1 MTLFWYLFFLLALN
15 TVHTSIVVAFVAT
28 VLLGKF
34 SKDVLT
40 GFTQGITMGYL
51 VLPGFDSWRMSRTYV
66 RLLLLAYAWFWV
78 WNVRNVETY
87 AHFFLMTFKI
97 FLILIILHCLKTWC
111 YILFA
116 TFLLVLRRDRFFTVF
131 SFKETFFQ
139 FFIQTI

>member
-15 TVHTSIVVAFVAT
+15 TVHTSIVVAFAAT

-66 RLLLLAYAWFWV
+66 RTPTFIG
-78 WNVRNVETY
+78 VR
-87 AHFFLMTFKI
+87 M
-97 FLILIILHCLKTWC
+97 ILGMKRTK
-111 YILFA
+111 
-116 TFLLVLRRDRFFTVF
+116 R
-131 SFKETFFQ
+131 
-139 FFIQTI
+139 